1 LPGGAGLDGT
11 LHGTGRRR
19 RPLTQADEPADL
31 RDRLREVLAED
42 TQNGERLLGRLEL
55 LRQETGLG
63 AHAAILLVLTQ
74 LRMEDDEARKV
85 WDAALAHRHEMSL
98 ALGRDVGV
106 RVALVDYFVNVNRRL
121 VRPTLI
127 DLEMFESEASS
138 SPVDRT
144 TGLAT
149 DRAFRTAVQ
158 SELRRAKRYA
168 QRVSVVLFDLDG
180 FAAVNERVGRA
191 VADRLLR
198 ETAILL
204 HNKVRDIDLAAR
216 PGEDEMALVLPETD
230 RNGAHLVAER
240 FRREV
245 EVHFHRREAGGK
257 SVGLTVSGG
266 VASYPGDAST
276 AEALIESAA
285 RALYMAKASG
295 RNVVQVFQAE
305 RRRFLRFDLEP
316 DRFEIEVLTARGA
329 GPGRLRNLSRNGIV
343 FGSPE
348 ALQVGEEIEI
358 RLAGGHA
365 AGPSARLRLRG
376 RVVRL
381 EELPE
386 GGTEIPGDEAAPDT
400 GDRFEIGMVVEA
412 DDSDGRRS
420 LLEFLEA
427 TSATTHRP

>member
-1 LPGGAGLDGT
+1 MIHAEDAGKL
-11 LHGTGRRR
+11 LE
-19 RPLTQADEPADL
+19 QL
-31 RDRLREVLAED
+31 RAVLSED
-42 TQNGERLLGRLEL
+42 TQNGERLIGRLEL
-55 LRQETGLG
+55 LSQETGLG
-63 AHAAILLVLTQ
+63 AHAALLLVLTH

-85 WDAALAHRHEMSL
+85 WDEALAHRHEMSL

-106 RVALVDYFVNVNRRL
+106 RVALFDYFLNVNRRL
-121 VRPTLI
+121 VQPTLI
-127 DLEMFESEASS
+127 DLEMFEADRGG

-149 DRAFRTAVQ
+149 DRTFRTSVQ
-158 SELRRAKRYA
+158 GELRRAKRYA
-168 QRVSVVLFDLDG
+168 QRVAVVVFDLDG
-180 FAAVNERVGRA
+180 FAEVNERVGRV

-204 HNKVRDIDLAAR
+204 HNKVRDIDIAAR
-216 PGEDEMALVLPETD
+216 PGEDELALVLPETD

-245 EVHFHRREAGGK
+245 ELHFHRREAGGK
-257 SVGLTVSGG
+257 PVGLTVSGG
-266 VASYPGDAST
+266 VASYPEDART
-276 AEALIESAA
+276 AEALIEKAA
-285 RALYMAKASG
+285 QALYAAKASG
-295 RNVVQVFQAE
+295 RNVVQIYQPE

-316 DRFEIEVLTARGA
+316 DRFEIVVLTARGA

-348 ALQVGEEIEI
+348 ALEIGEEIEI
-358 RLAGGHA
+358 RLAEGA
-365 AGPSARLRLRG
+365 APDHPAGVRLRG

-386 GGTEIPGDEAAPDT
+386 PGPPGGRDEDDAPDR

-412 DDSDGRRS
+412 DESDGRRG
-420 LLEFLEA
+420 LLEFLEG
-427 TSATTHRP
+427 TSAQTNRP